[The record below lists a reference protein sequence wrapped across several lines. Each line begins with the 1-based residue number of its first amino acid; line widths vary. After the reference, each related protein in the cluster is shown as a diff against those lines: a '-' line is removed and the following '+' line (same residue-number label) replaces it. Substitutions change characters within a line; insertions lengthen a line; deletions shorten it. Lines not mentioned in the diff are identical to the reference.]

1 LKGEY
6 SIVFGTPEA
15 LLNNEQWR
23 SMLKS
28 DVYQNSLIAL
38 VTDEAHVIPKWL
50 VQNFITGI
58 TLCLV
63 SKLLCYSTY
72 LATYIAFNI
81 RTPPVEKSTG
91 CPLSYAGNPVG
102 GGQNSLIYTGNSS
115 GWGVKTCLFIGCG
128 IPQGY
133 EKFSAEKCLVNMQ
146 LSRVLNR
153 VLYCR
158 INYRYMLCLSF
169 LGVMLL
175 GVRRNLSLLSVNA
188 LQDLES

>member
-1 LKGEY
+1 LVESHIRELITRGAASAVSLTGDSVDVDVILKGEY
-6 SIVFGTPEA
+6 SFVFGTPEA

-81 RTPPVEKSTG
+81 RTPPVEKSRG
-91 CPLSYAGNPVG
+91 CPPFLMLEIQCRELNILT
-102 GGQNSLIYTGNSS
+102 LILY
-115 GWGVKTCLFIGCG
+115 FILTLT
-128 IPQGY
+128 
-133 EKFSAEKCLVNMQ
+133 K
-146 LSRVLNR
+146 
-153 VLYCR
+153 
-158 INYRYMLCLSF
+158 
-169 LGVMLL
+169 
-175 GVRRNLSLLSVNA
+175 
-188 LQDLES
+188 

>member
-1 LKGEY
+1 
-6 SIVFGTPEA
+6 
-15 LLNNEQWR
+15 
-23 SMLKS
+23 MLKS

-91 CPLSYAGNPVG
+91 CPVFLMLEIQWVGVKTRLFTLEIPVG
-102 GGQNSLIYTGNSS
+102 GESKLAY
-115 GWGVKTCLFIGCG
+115 
-128 IPQGY
+128 
-133 EKFSAEKCLVNMQ
+133 
-146 LSRVLNR
+146 
-153 VLYCR
+153 
-158 INYRYMLCLSF
+158 
-169 LGVMLL
+169 LL
-175 GVRRNLSLLSVNA
+175 GVEFHRGMKNLVWRNV
-188 LQDLES
+188 